1 MENNVEKIKKKSAR
15 RAPKIITCKL
25 LFNDLKVG
33 RNVINKSLKLYENR
47 IIQKLKKS
55 LTHLLMITIEITIE

>member
-1 MENNVEKIKKKSAR
+1 MENCVEKNKKK
-15 RAPKIITCKL
+15 APVGRQKIITCKL